1 MQLSPE
7 DQVGEQMIKPAYID
21 SVQSF
26 LGVIEQIKQDQW
38 DSNALD

>member
-1 MQLSPE
+1 
-7 DQVGEQMIKPAYID
+7 MIKPAYID
-21 SVQSF
+21 SVESF